1 MIGQTTISIAIFT
14 ISTRYRFLEI
24 IYFILT
30 TNSMLILYLCNVCFN
45 SMLLFSAC
53 PQGWQQFQN
62 SCYFSSAS
70 IGDNSY
76 ASLAARSKH
85 WYKAQVSFF
94 YVYGEWYSVADTNT
108 PDKCTL

>member
-1 MIGQTTISIAIFT
+1 
-14 ISTRYRFLEI
+14 
-24 IYFILT
+24 
-30 TNSMLILYLCNVCFN
+30 
-45 SMLLFSAC
+45 MLLFSAC

-85 WYKAQVSFF
+85 WYKAQVSFV